1 MSHRA
6 AVYTVRVHKRN
17 NRDDSRLLGDID
29 DKGSSLITVFKG
41 YGEGLESETSDKLR
55 EVRTVN
61 SEIHGNELR
70 LMLQHAQRG
79 VAADIVSETGQLRI
93 HQELSDA
100 QRVRCGVLIQLP
112 QNQTDGWMAVHL
124 NNNRHVKGLLTQRLV
139 YRFHQDFPDLTLR
152 VAPYVLG
159 SVLRA
164 AVDRDKVEKVTLI
177 KLERPSDRANAD
189 TDKWVRSDLGAR
201 VQLGIEAR
209 GRQAHVIPNLLS
221 RFLGGDNNAYGEI
234 VEFGGLTFDEAKVQV
249 RLEDGA
255 TRTFNIERPE
265 TGHAFTEDLRN
276 LDLQD
281 DGEPTEVSLFAALR
295 AALSTVAA

>member
-17 NRDDSRLLGDID
+17 SPNDSRLLGDID
-29 DKGSSLITVFKG
+29 DNGSRLITAFKG
-41 YGEGLESETSDKLR
+41 YAEGLESETPDKLR
-55 EVRTVN
+55 AVRTVS
-61 SEIHGNELR
+61 SEIHGDELR

-93 HQELSDA
+93 HQELNDS
-100 QRVRCGVLIQLP
+100 QRVRCGVLLQLP
-112 QNQTDGWMAVHL
+112 LNQTDGWMAVHL
-124 NNNRHVKGLLTQRLV
+124 NNNRHVKGLLAQRLV

-159 SVLRA
+159 SVLRT
-164 AVDRDKVEKVTLI
+164 AVDRDKVEKVTLV

-209 GRQAHVIPNLLS
+209 GRQAHVIPSLLS

-249 RLEDGA
+249 RLENGG

-265 TGHAFTEDLRN
+265 TGHAFTEDLRD

-281 DGEPTEVSLFAALR
+281 DGEPTEPSLFAALR